1 MPSNCNSQKNT
12 TTVDRQK
19 TLGTLKI
26 TSLKNLINEKICNY
40 CDYHFVENEFL
51 FSNSNGKI

>member
-1 MPSNCNSQKNT
+1 MFKFLGETCKYLTLMRVKYYRIYEMPSNCKSQENT

-26 TSLKNLINEKICNY
+26 TSLKI
-40 CDYHFVENEFL
+40 
-51 FSNSNGKI
+51 